1 METQDLERIRFVTQH
16 FHDLQGL
23 RYLVPIGLMV
33 LSGGTALARGWLS
46 VLLQAGLFCGGC
58 LLMLGAKR
66 YYRSAYGEVERAVA
80 QPVAVRSYLSVLG
93 YAGPPQVPSTIPIVP
108 RFLLVS
114 WLAVSVFV
122 VFQILFWPP
131 WVWVDSHFIWTGSS
145 SAAIAVLTQSI
156 YALCGS
162 FFLGLWWW
170 RKSPLARSYD
180 LGIGILLAG
189 FSVLAPWLVP
199 EATNLR
205 VVLRLGLPVGFL
217 PPDLQENLVP
227 IVADLRMALL
237 LCGAALIAVGC
248 LDHWQLVRVLG
259 RPASASGE
267 EE

>member
-1 METQDLERIRFVTQH
+1 MIRFVRQTSRQEAEMATQDLERIRFVTQH

-33 LSGGTALARGWLS
+33 LSGGATLAWGWLS
-46 VLLQAGLFCGGC
+46 VLLQAGLFCSGC

-80 QPVAVRSYLSVLG
+80 QPVAVRSFVSILG
-93 YAGPPQVPSTIPIVP
+93 HAGPPQVPSPLPIVP
-108 RFLLVS
+108 RFLLGS
-114 WLAVSVFV
+114 WLAVSVFI

-162 FFLGLWWW
+162 LFLGLWWW

-180 LGIGILLAG
+180 LGIGILLSAL
-189 FSVLAPWLVP
+189 SVLGPFLVP
-199 EATNLR
+199 ETAGLR
-205 VVLRLGLPVGFL
+205 VTLRLGLPVGFL
-217 PPDLQENLVP
+217 PQGLQ
-227 IVADLRMALL
+227 
-237 LCGAALIAVGC
+237 
-248 LDHWQLVRVLG
+248 
-259 RPASASGE
+259 
-267 EE
+267 